1 MPDDEAPVRQQ
12 DLAYVGFWLRVG
24 AALIDSVL
32 LLLVLAPVLYLLF
45 GSLNPSTRLG
55 DVVFNVVLPCAITV
69 FLWVR
74 YGGTPGK
81 YALSARVVDADT
93 GQPLTTGRAVLR
105 YLGYYLSIAP
115 LFLGLV
121 WVAFDRRKQGWHDKI
136 ANSVVVR
143 PAGDEPVRFDA
154 AQDGG
159 RGLGC

>member
-1 MPDDEAPVRQQ
+1 MANDGAPMQEQ
-12 DLAYVGFWLRVG
+12 KLAYVGFWLRVG

-32 LLLVLAPVLYLLF
+32 LLLVLGPVLYLLF
-45 GSLNPSTRLG
+45 GSLNASTRLG
-55 DVVFNVVLPCAITV
+55 DLFFNVLLPCAITV

-105 YLGYYLSIAP
+105 YVGYYLSIAP

-143 PAGDEPVRFDA
+143 PAGHEPVRFHA
-154 AQDGG
+154 STSSRPGAGS
-159 RGLGC
+159 